1 MNQKTIF
8 MCQATDQQII
18 EILKLET
25 IPALGCTEPV
35 ACALACARCQEEL
48 GGVPENIEV
57 YVSGNIYKNGMG
69 VGIPGTGMTGLPI
82 AAALGAVCGKTEYG
96 LEVLK
101 DVSKCDNLAVAKA
114 LLEQDAVKIFLKE
127 DAPDKLYAEAVCRKG
142 NDTVRTIIVHAHTN
156 IISVEKNGV
165 SVFKKTYTP
174 IAPEH
179 GKRAELSIARIWDF
193 IRYIDIAEIEFVM
206 NGAEMNKAISDE
218 GLKNEYGLQ
227 IGKTLK
233 ENIDKGLLENDF
245 LNKALIRATAASDAR
260 MDGCEKP
267 VMTNSGSGNQGI
279 TVYLPVVVAAE
290 QFNCSR
296 EQLIRALAFSNL
308 VAAHIHYYMGH
319 LSALC
324 GIVIAATG
332 AASAITYLMGGT
344 YEQVVNTIKT
354 MCSNL
359 TGMMCD
365 GAKQGCALK
374 VYSGVSAAVQAALLS
389 MKGIKTHNDGI
400 IDEDIEKTIRN
411 VGKIGTVGME
421 QTDKTI
427 LSIMC
432 QKGA

>member
-1 MNQKTIF
+1 
-8 MCQATDQQII
+8 MCQATDEQII
-18 EILKLET
+18 EVLKQET

-35 ACALACARCQEEL
+35 ACALACARCREEL
-48 GGVPENIEV
+48 GGMPDFIEV
-57 YVSGNIYKNGMG
+57 KVSGNIYKNGMG

-82 AAALGAVCGKTEYG
+82 AAALGAVCGKTGYG

-101 DVSKCDNLAVAKA
+101 EVSVGDHLQQAKK
-114 LLEQDAVKIFLKE
+114 LLEENRVNICLCE
-127 DAPDKLYAEAVCRKG
+127 EAPDKLYAEALCKKG
-142 NDTVRTIIVHAHTN
+142 ETTVKVIIVHAHTN
-156 IISVEKNGV
+156 IVRVEKNGEV
-165 SVFKKTYTP
+165 ILDKAYQP
-174 IAPEH
+174 ILSEKGCRP
-179 GKRAELSIARIWDF
+179 ELSIARIWQF
-193 IRYIDIAEIEFVM
+193 IREIEVSRIEFILE
-206 NGAEMNKAISDE
+206 GAEMNKAISSE
-218 GLKNEYGLQ
+218 GLKSAYGLQ

-233 ENIDKGLLENDF
+233 ENIDKGLLEDDF
-245 LNKALIRATAASDAR
+245 LNNALIRATAASDAR

-290 QFNCSR
+290 RFGSSR
-296 EQLIRALAFSNL
+296 EQLVRALALSNL

-324 GIVIAATG
+324 GILIAGTG

-344 YEQVVNTIKT
+344 YDQVVNTIKT

-400 IDEDIEKTIRN
+400 IEDDIEKTIRN
-411 VGKIGTVGME
+411 VGLIGTAGME

-427 LSIMC
+427 LNIMC
-432 QKGA
+432 HKKK

>member
-1 MNQKTIF
+1 MG
-8 MCQATDQQII
+8 QATEQQII
-18 EILKLET
+18 EILRQET

-35 ACALACARCQEEL
+35 ACALACAKCR
-48 GGVPENIEV
+48 EV
-57 YVSGNIYKNGMG
+57 LEGIPDHIKVLVSGNIYKNGMG

-101 DVSKCDNLAVAKA
+101 KVSEGCNLSVSKE
-114 LLEQDAVKIFLKE
+114 LLEKDAVEICLFE
-127 DAPDKLYAEAVCRKG
+127 DAPDKLYAEAICTRGRDV
-142 NDTVRTIIVHAHTN
+142 VRTVIVHAHTN
-156 IISVEKNGV
+156 IVLVEKNGETLY
-165 SVFKKTYTP
+165 KKDYRPLT
-174 IAPEH
+174 A
-179 GKRAELSIARIWDF
+179 GKNNRPELSVARIWEF
-193 IRYIDIAEIEFVM
+193 IHEVDVKKIEFVLE
-206 NGAEMNKAISDE
+206 GAEMNKAISEE
-218 GLKNEYGLQ
+218 GLKSAYGLQ

-233 ENIDKGLLENDF
+233 ENIDKGLLEDDF
-245 LNKALIRATAASDAR
+245 LNNVLIRATAASDAR

-290 QFNCSR
+290 RFGSSR
-296 EQLIRALAFSNL
+296 EQLARALALSNL
-308 VAAHIHYYMGH
+308 IASHIHYYMGH

-324 GIVIAATG
+324 GILIAGTG
-332 AASAITYLMGGT
+332 SASAITYLMGGT
-344 YEQVVNTIKT
+344 YEQMVNAIKT

-389 MKGIKTHNDGI
+389 MNGIKTQNDGI
-400 IDEDIEKTIRN
+400 IEDDIEKTIRN
-411 VGKIGTVGME
+411 IGLIGTAGME

-427 LSIMC
+427 LNIMC
-432 QKGA
+432 KKK

>member
-1 MNQKTIF
+1 MGQV
-8 MCQATDQQII
+8 TDQEII
-18 EILKLET
+18 EILRMET

-35 ACALACARCQEEL
+35 ACALACARCKEEL
-48 GGVPENIEV
+48 GAVPERIKV
-57 YVSGNIYKNGMG
+57 LVSGNIYKNGMG

-101 DVSKCDNLAVAKA
+101 DVSVGDNLSVAKS
-114 LLEQDAVKIFLKE
+114 LLGKNAVEICLKG
-127 DAPDKLYAEAVCRKG
+127 DAPDKLYAEAVCNKG
-142 NDTVRTIIVHAHTN
+142 TDEVRTVIVHGHTN
-156 IISVEKNGV
+156 IVLVEKNGNV
-165 SVFKKTYTP
+165 VFRKDYTP
-174 IAPEH
+174 LTPE
-179 GKRAELSIARIWDF
+179 KNERAELSVARIWQF
-193 IRYIDIAEIEFVM
+193 IHEVEISRIEFVLE
-206 NGAEMNKAISDE
+206 GAEMNKAISDE
-218 GLKNEYGLQ
+218 GLKSEYGLQ

-245 LNKALIRATAASDAR
+245 LNNALIRATAASDAR

-290 QFNCSR
+290 QFGNNR
-296 EQLIRALAFSNL
+296 EQLIRALALSNL
-308 VAAHIHYYMGH
+308 IAAHIHYYVGH

-324 GIVIAATG
+324 GILIAGTG
-332 AASAITYLMGGT
+332 SASAITYLMGGS
-344 YEQVVNTIKT
+344 YEQMVNTIKT

-400 IDEDIEKTIRN
+400 IEDDIEKTIRN
-411 VGKIGTVGME
+411 VGRIGTTGME
-421 QTDKTI
+421 QTDRTI
-427 LSIMC
+427 LDIMC
-432 QKGA
+432 QKK

>member
-1 MNQKTIF
+1 
-8 MCQATDQQII
+8 MCQATDKQII
-18 EILKLET
+18 EILRMET

-35 ACALACARCQEEL
+35 ACALACARCKEEL
-48 GGVPENIEV
+48 GSVPDHIEV
-57 YVSGNIYKNGMG
+57 FVSGNIFKNGMG

-101 DVSKCDNLAVAKA
+101 DVSKCNNLATAKA
-114 LLEQDAVKIFLKE
+114 LLDRKAVVVHLKE
-127 DAPDKLYAEAVCRKG
+127 DAPDKLYAEAVCQKG

-156 IISVEKNGV
+156 IVCVEKNGHP
-165 SVFKKTYTP
+165 VFKKEFTP
-174 IAPEH
+174 VVAEQN
-179 GKRAELSIARIWDF
+179 KRTELSIARIWEF
-193 IRYIDIAEIEFVM
+193 IHHIDVAEIEFILD
-206 NGAEMNKAISDE
+206 GAEMNQAISDE
-218 GLKNEYGLQ
+218 GLKSEYGLQ

-290 QFNCSR
+290 QFGCSR

-324 GIVIAATG
+324 GILIAGTG
-332 AASAITYLMGGT
+332 SSSAITYLMGGT

-400 IDEDIEKTIRN
+400 IEEDIEKTIRN

-427 LSIMC
+427 LNIMC
-432 QKGA
+432 QK

>member
-1 MNQKTIF
+1 
-8 MCQATDQQII
+8 MCQATDKQII
-18 EILKLET
+18 EILKQET

-35 ACALACARCQEEL
+35 ACALACARCKEEL
-48 GGVPENIEV
+48 GGIPEYIEV

-101 DVSKCDNLAVAKA
+101 EVSRCNNLTMAKA
-114 LLEQDAVKIFLKE
+114 LLEQHAVKVYLKE
-127 DAPDKLYAEAVCRKG
+127 DAPDKLYAEAICRKG
-142 NDTVRTIIVHAHTN
+142 EDVVRTVIVHGHTH
-156 IISVEKNGV
+156 IVLVEKNGEAV
-165 SVFKKTYTP
+165 YRRDHTP
-174 IAPEH
+174 VTV
-179 GKRAELSIARIWDF
+179 GQTSRAELSVARIWEF
-193 IRYIDIAEIEFVM
+193 IHQIDVAEIEFVLE
-206 NGAEMNKAISDE
+206 GAEMNKAISDE
-218 GLKNEYGLQ
+218 GLKSEYGLQ

-245 LNKALIRATAASDAR
+245 LNNALIRATAASDAR

-290 QFNCSR
+290 QFSCSR

-308 VAAHIHYYMGH
+308 IAAHIHYYMGH

-324 GIVIAATG
+324 GILIAGTG
-332 AASAITYLMGGT
+332 SASAITYLMGGT

-400 IDEDIEKTIRN
+400 IEEDIEKTIRN
-411 VGKIGTVGME
+411 IGKIGTVGME

-427 LSIMC
+427 LTIMC
-432 QKGA
+432 QKK